1 MNLYLKLCAL
11 TCARSCWSCMSS
23 PFIKMLS
30 MCSNLFHFQLIMMNV
45 QFVFFT
51 HVGRK
56 KKLWKIIEKNHLWTS
71 EPLIQELQLYH
82 QINFKFWVL
91 WTQAEI
97 NKPFINWRWHG
108 TCCLLG
114 HHTKKRR
121 STETCDFKINVRCI
135 EHLDVILNI
144 WYYDLQVLELPL
156 TACQFQSLCF
166 SFLKFK

>member
-1 MNLYLKLCAL
+1 MLVLHELTIHENVVNVLKFVPFSIDNHECSICLFY
-11 TCARSCWSCMSS
+11 TCW
-23 PFIKMLS
+23 
-30 MCSNLFHFQLIMMNV
+30 
-45 QFVFFT
+45 
-51 HVGRK
+51 K
-56 KKLWKIIEKNHLWTS
+56 KEKTVENYWKNHLWTS

>member
-1 MNLYLKLCAL
+1 MFNLSFLHMLEERKNCGELY
-11 TCARSCWSCMSS
+11 
-23 PFIKMLS
+23 IKK
-30 MCSNLFHFQLIMMNV
+30 N
-45 QFVFFT
+45 
-51 HVGRK
+51 
-56 KKLWKIIEKNHLWTS
+56 IEKNHLWTS

-114 HHTKKRR
+114 HHTKKEDLL
-121 STETCDFKINVRCI
+121 TETCDFKINVRCI